1 MFKGFCFFMKFG
13 WHSDKRY
20 VIYHILHQCI
30 RSMIPIVSVIMPKYI
45 IDALSAP
52 QHMEYFEIY
61 QKRTGDL
68 HGVCHPVL
76 FNPQC
81 MCAYFDHGAC
91 FVMFK
96 NLRSAIFVFSVKIV
110 GLINFYAF

>member
-45 IDALSAP
+45 IDVLSDP

-61 QKRTGDL
+61 HLRIYSVWIYIMLFTLYLLLSAMLRRGFPCRVLRCGQGSLPIGDY
-68 HGVCHPVL
+68 GCT
-76 FNPQC
+76 
-81 MCAYFDHGAC
+81 
-91 FVMFK
+91 
-96 NLRSAIFVFSVKIV
+96 RS
-110 GLINFYAF
+110 